1 MGYVISPGCTG
12 PQGEALALSANDDG
26 TITLEDAA
34 EVTIHLVWS
43 LIYDVQSGNFGMISL
58 NSVESGTPMMLGL
71 VDTGGGTSKLQMQ
84 SFIGGIGPGM
94 TWDVAA
100 GGPALAVRP
109 TLSTSLNLNVE
120 GAGPYAPG
128 NPVIAYDG
136 WGGGQ
141 PNEVW
146 TFTPLGYGDYP
157 WYYALVPDC
166 AGTTMLTANP
176 EDAGGQLTIQAAQGP
191 DYVAGDAQLW
201 AANYYIDG
209 VEPMGVILVNAELQ
223 MSLRTT
229 PGGGAVFCADAT
241 QIDPWSVWAINP
253 GPDAQMSLV
262 TPIGNSNLELN
273 VSGGGPY
280 DPGNVVITYPWQG
293 GAANEQ
299 WQLVPVGHL
308 VT

>member
-12 PQGEALALSANDDG
+12 PNGEQLALSANDDG
-26 TITLEDAA
+26 TITVEDCA

-58 NSVESGTPMMLGL
+58 NSVESGQPMLLGL
-71 VDTGGGTSKLQMQ
+71 ANTGGGNSKLQMQ
-84 SFIGGIGPGM
+84 SLIGGLGPGT
-94 TWDVAA
+94 TWDVAN
-100 GGPALAVRP
+100 GGNALAVRP
-109 TLSTSLNLNVE
+109 TLSSSLNLNVE

-128 NPVIAYDG
+128 NLVIAYDG

-146 TFTPLGYGDYP
+146 SFAPLGYGDYP
-157 WYYALVPDC
+157 WYYTLVPEC
-166 AGTTMLTANP
+166 AEGTMLTANP
-176 EDAGGQLTIQAAQGP
+176 EDAGGQLTIQPAQGP
-191 DYVAGDAQLW
+191 DYAAADAQLW
-201 AANYYIDG
+201 AANYYING
-209 VEPMGVILVNAELQ
+209 TQPMGVILVNAELQ

-229 PGGGAVFCADAT
+229 PGGGAAFCADLT
-241 QIDPWSVWAINP
+241 DVDPWSIWVIGP

-262 TPIGNSNLELN
+262 SPLGNEDLKLN
-273 VSGGGPY
+273 VSGAGPY
-280 DPGNVVITYPWQG
+280 NPGNVVITYQWQG

-299 WQLVPVGHL
+299 WQLTPVAHQ